1 MYEMELR
8 RIADNAN
15 MVIKGYAFSYIEN
28 NISVINLNRPERAVV
43 ISKEGKILESNTDDI
58 EEALIIKIWSED
70 KEFMEVWLWQMKEL
84 CMMRT

>member
-28 NISVINLNRPERAVV
+28 NISVINLNRTERAVV

-70 KEFMEVWLWQMKEL
+70 KEFMEV
-84 CMMRT
+84 